1 MKLKLI
7 AAVTLGAG
15 LLSAAEAPERLQAA
29 AESLKE
35 VMDTPDKSIP
45 QQLAR

>member
-15 LLSAAEAPERLQAA
+15 LLSAAEAPERLTGRRRIS
-29 AESLKE
+29 ERSHGH
-35 VMDTPDKSIP
+35 PG
-45 QQLAR
+45 